1 MSLTVLAKFIQDI
14 QVLNPMSVSLFLP
27 HSTPINIWWSQALL
41 PSWTPLAYRVQDAVF
56 LNRHHFLW
64 VLCQLLIFYLSSRWE
79 SLRPA
84 FWAPHSLRVSGA
96 HLASK
101 AASPQIDAPKFKCSS
116 HSHCVFHRLTMF
128 NCLEI
133 FTCKSC
139 CAVFSHVQLCATP
152 WTAACQ
158 ASLSMGILQARILQ

>member
-1 MSLTVLAKFIQDI
+1 MESSTPSFMNPSCLQSSGRCLSESAPLSLGPLPA
-14 QVLNPMSVSLFLP
+14 PHFLP
-27 HSTPINIWWSQALL
+27 KLMMRVPQACL
-41 PSWTPLAYRVQDAVF
+41 
-56 LNRHHFLW
+56 
-64 VLCQLLIFYLSSRWE
+64 LSSTLSE
-79 SLRPA
+79 GLRC
-84 FWAPHSLRVSGA
+84 
-96 HLASK
+96 
-101 AASPQIDAPKFKCSS
+101 SPGFEGCFSADAPKFKCSS

-158 ASLSMGILQARILQ
+158 ASLSMEILQARILQ